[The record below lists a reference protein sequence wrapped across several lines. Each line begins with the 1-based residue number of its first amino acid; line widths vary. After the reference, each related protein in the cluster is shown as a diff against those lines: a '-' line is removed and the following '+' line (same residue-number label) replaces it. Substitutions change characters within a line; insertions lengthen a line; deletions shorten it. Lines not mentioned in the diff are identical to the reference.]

1 MLSDHTLL
9 ELVRRGESDRVE
21 FTESTTDMD
30 KVRQAICAFANDLPD
45 HRQPGVFFI
54 GLKDDG
60 SSAGLTID
68 DKLLQ
73 TLGGLR
79 NDGKILP
86 FPAMEVDKR
95 TLHGRDVAV
104 IQVEPSDNPPVK
116 VDGRCWIRVGP
127 RRAQAT
133 AGEERRL
140 TEKRAWGNLPY
151 DAHPVPLSSVER
163 DLDLMQ
169 FSNEYLPA
177 AVSPEVLREN
187 DRQLKEQLQALRLT
201 SPDGIPTATAI
212 LMLGKDPRYWFPGA
226 YIQFVRFAG
235 NELDNTT
242 LDQAELSGPL
252 PEQLH
257 TLDLLLKRNIAT
269 PLDLQRTTHAEKPD
283 YPFDALR
290 ELVRN
295 AVIHR
300 TYESYT
306 PVRVTWFADRV
317 EIRNPGSVYGD
328 VTKENFGQPGV
339 TAYRNPT
346 LAEAMKNLGFMQR
359 FGVGIQTARNA
370 LATNGNPPPEFDIQD
385 TFFSVAIHQKN
396 EQL

>member
-1 MLSDHTLL
+1 MLSDDTLL
-9 ELVRRGESDRVE
+9 ELIHRGESDRVE

-68 DKLLQ
+68 DRLLQ

-95 TLHGRDVAV
+95 TLHGIDVAV

-140 TEKRAWGNLPY
+140 TEK
-151 DAHPVPLSSVER
+151 
-163 DLDLMQ
+163 
-169 FSNEYLPA
+169 
-177 AVSPEVLREN
+177 
-187 DRQLKEQLQALRLT
+187 
-201 SPDGIPTATAI
+201 
-212 LMLGKDPRYWFPGA
+212 
-226 YIQFVRFAG
+226 
-235 NELDNTT
+235 
-242 LDQAELSGPL
+242 
-252 PEQLH
+252 
-257 TLDLLLKRNIAT
+257 
-269 PLDLQRTTHAEKPD
+269 
-283 YPFDALR
+283 
-290 ELVRN
+290 
-295 AVIHR
+295 
-300 TYESYT
+300 
-306 PVRVTWFADRV
+306 
-317 EIRNPGSVYGD
+317 
-328 VTKENFGQPGV
+328 
-339 TAYRNPT
+339 NPT
-346 LAEAMKNLGFMQR
+346 LAEAMKTLGFMQR
-359 FGVGIQTARNA
+359 FGIGVQTARNA

-385 TFFSVAIHQKN
+385 TFFCVTIHQQN
-396 EQL
+396 EPP